1 MSGSRLPIILASE
14 RDTVLTR
21 ALEALGRFPLEE
33 PWVLIG
39 GLAVFIRLGSIT
51 RPTADADTV
60 ALSQAGLIARLVND
74 EIATVVSGGEIE
86 VPVGD
91 GTIEVDVMD
100 LADEPLPADSERRA
114 FALARR
120 GALASALTERVIVT
134 DRTSSPVADVTISLA
149 AVPALVGL
157 KTVAMVR
164 RPHSR
169 HPEKVGSDI
178 HDLVRLVTYTGVRSV
193 AADLVALDQ
202 ELSMWIA
209 AQIERAFGKDLRFTL
224 LRLRS
229 NDRSAGAQALS
240 DDEIAST
247 VILAD
252 ELHERLADNAR

>member
-1 MSGSRLPIILASE
+1 MSGSRLPIILAAE

-74 EIATVVSGGEIE
+74 EIATVVSGAEIE

-178 HDLVRLVTYTGVRSV
+178 HDLVRLVTTRAYEASRRISLRSTRNSPCGSPRRSN
-193 AADLVALDQ
+193 
-202 ELSMWIA
+202 ELSARISDSRFSGSARTTGPQARRLFPTMKS
-209 AQIERAFGKDLRFTL
+209 RAR
-224 LRLRS
+224 
-229 NDRSAGAQALS
+229 
-240 DDEIAST
+240 
-247 VILAD
+247 
-252 ELHERLADNAR
+252 